1 MSRHVFP
8 VFVTVVFCMFAAH
21 AQAGELVLA
30 ENGKSAYR
38 IVLAEDASP
47 STRHGA
53 EELQVFLEQMTGAN
67 LPIILD
73 QQPQG
78 PKEIVLGDGP
88 RLKSMGVDIDVKSL
102 GHEGYVIRTVGQH
115 VVIVGGALRG
125 NMYGV
130 YGFLEDHLGCRWFA
144 PGVSRIPKTT
154 RLAVGPIDDRQMPAL
169 EYREPYVHDCFD
181 ADWCVRN
188 RMNSSIARL
197 DERHGGK
204 IAFATHFLGSSGIL
218 VGDW

>member
-1 MSRHVFP
+1 MQPDQGLKITRNGRSR
-8 VFVTVVFCMFAAH
+8 
-21 AQAGELVLA
+21 
-30 ENGKSAYR
+30 YR
-38 IVLAEDASP
+38 IVIAKDASP
-47 STRHGA
+47 STWHGA
-53 EELQVFLEQMTGAN
+53 RELRLFLYKMTGAA
-67 LPIILD
+67 LPIVTDASPII
-73 QQPQG
+73 PF
-78 PKEIVLGDGP
+78 EIILGDNGHL
-88 RLKSMGVDIDVKSL
+88 RKLDCDIDFEKL
-102 GHEGYVIRTVGQH
+102 GDEGYTIRSVGPFLVIA
-115 VVIVGGALRG
+115 GGALRG